1 MNITEEGRIMNSDEC
16 KEYIT
21 GFEIYIYIYIYVC
34 MYIYIIY
41 IKGQRTERKEM
52 AVLGTH

>member
-1 MNITEEGRIMNSDEC
+1 MNSDEC